1 MKPVNKL
8 QLFSHSTKM
17 AVYFLY
23 FAIAGLIIVFIISYF
38 MKGSDSAIT
47 DFSNSDDIPVT
58 GQRTQSPVASLP
70 QNEVKSYPIND
81 YSVGVVAQSDY
92 VQDPSTPKDQAVISL
107 VKPSTNQRIIV
118 RIIQTNPN
126 TTAEIYA
133 RENLKLYG
141 DAVQDARTFKKS
153 IFGGFRYVVLS
164 TNKTLLFS
172 VAFIKTQ
179 DQVHT
184 LQVSGP
190 VADGNIDSIKS
201 KNEADL
207 DQLLS
212 TYNLS
217 SYEERELLNGNGYAG
232 Q

>member
-8 QLFSHSTKM
+8 QLFSRSTKM

-38 MKGSDSAIT
+38 IKGSDSAIT
-47 DFSNSDDIPVT
+47 DSNNPDDVTIT
-58 GQRTQSPVASLP
+58 GQRTPSPIPALP
-70 QNEVKSYPIND
+70 QSEVKSYPISD
-81 YSVGVVAQSDY
+81 YAVGVVAQNDY
-92 VQDPSTPKDQAVISL
+92 VQDPNTPKDQAVVSL
-107 VKPSTNQRIIV
+107 IKPSTNQRIIV

-141 DAVQDARTFKKS
+141 DEVQDARSFKKS

-164 TNKTLLFS
+164 TNKSLLFS

-190 VADGNIDSIKS
+190 VTDGKIDSMKS

-217 SYEERELLNGNGYAG
+217 SYEERELLNENGYTG